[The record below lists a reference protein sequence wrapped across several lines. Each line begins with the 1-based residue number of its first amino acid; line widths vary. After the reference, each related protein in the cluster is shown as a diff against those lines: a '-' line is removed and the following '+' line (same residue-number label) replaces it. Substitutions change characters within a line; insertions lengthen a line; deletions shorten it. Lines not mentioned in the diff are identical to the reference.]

1 MKAII
6 RYSFFLA
13 AVILL
18 ATSCK
23 KSVPVQTKYI
33 PKDAMFVL
41 DMNWKSLSEKAA
53 KANIKWDSLFSS
65 LSSNDADSTISEGKK
80 RLEDFMHSGV
90 DLESNVFVYAKT
102 GGSMMN
108 GQSVSGGVIAGIK
121 DAAVFESYIK
131 KQPGA
136 SEIKKES
143 NYSYTAI
150 DDNLFIGW
158 NKDVVIVSGDG
169 NQSADKTNTSTP
181 SQILAPMFSLKE
193 DESVASIPE
202 FADLVQEKGDMIVW
216 TNSSNALNSVPL
228 LGLTKAADLLKDSY
242 GGGTVN
248 FEDGKLVADFKS
260 YSGKDLEAIWKKYAG
275 PTVNMDMVNHY
286 PSPVSGFAVF
296 SFNPEIITEMI
307 KFAGMESTANQFLEK
322 AGFSLADITK
332 AFKGDFAIV
341 FSDLGVKETET
352 DYDGVKI
359 KGSVP
364 QAKLL
369 FNATI
374 GDKDAYEKIVAS
386 LAKSGDMIEENGQ
399 YVPPGFDGISWN
411 MNGKNLIIATDSSL
425 VQPYLA
431 GKGNAAVPA
440 DIAEKAK
447 GKSMAVYININ
458 QVLGSISGDSSLN
471 KSTAIAKETFKDIMV
486 TSDNYNGKYVGSNF
500 QLTTANDKENS
511 LATLIKFFAAFSK
524 QIQHQERKFMQK
536 DRGGMQDDMG
546 DMEMDSTGAIKAM
559 PGEKQ
564 Q

>member
-1 MKAII
+1 
-6 RYSFFLA
+6 
-13 AVILL
+13 
-18 ATSCK
+18 
-23 KSVPVQTKYI
+23 
-33 PKDAMFVL
+33 MFVL

-65 LSSNDADSTISEGKK
+65 LSSHDADSSIAEGKK

-90 DLESNVFVYAKT
+90 DLESNVYMYVKT
-102 GGSMMN
+102 GGSMMK
-108 GQSVSGGVIAGIK
+108 GQTVSGGIIAGIK
-121 DAAVFESYIK
+121 DVAVFESYIK

-136 SEIKKES
+136 AEVKKEG
-143 NYSYTAI
+143 NYSYTTI
-150 DDNLFIGW
+150 DDNLFVGW

-169 NQSADKTNTSTP
+169 GQTADKTNASTP
-181 SQILAPMFSLKE
+181 AQILTPIFSLKE

-216 TNSSNALNSVPL
+216 TNSSNALSTVPL

-248 FEDGKLVADFKS
+248 FEDGKVVADFKS

-275 PTVNMDMVNHY
+275 PTVNMDMVNQY

-296 SFNPEIITEMI
+296 SFNPEIITEII

-364 QAKLL
+364 EAKLL

-374 GDKDAYEKIVAS
+374 GDKASYDKIVTS
-386 LAKSGDMIEENGQ
+386 LAKSGNMIEENGQ
-399 YVPPGFDGISWN
+399 FVPPGFDGISWN

-431 GKGNAAVPA
+431 NKGNAAVPA

-458 QVLGSISGDSSLN
+458 QVLGSISGDSSVN
-471 KSTAIAKETFKDIMV
+471 KATALAKETFKDIMV
-486 TSDNYNGKYVGSNF
+486 TSDNFNGKYVGGNL

-511 LATLIKFFAAFSK
+511 LATLIKFFASFSK
-524 QIQHQERKFMQK
+524 QIQHQERKFMQN
-536 DRGGMQDDMG
+536 DSNGMHDDMG
-546 DMEMDSTGAIKAM
+546 NMDMDPTGAMKTM